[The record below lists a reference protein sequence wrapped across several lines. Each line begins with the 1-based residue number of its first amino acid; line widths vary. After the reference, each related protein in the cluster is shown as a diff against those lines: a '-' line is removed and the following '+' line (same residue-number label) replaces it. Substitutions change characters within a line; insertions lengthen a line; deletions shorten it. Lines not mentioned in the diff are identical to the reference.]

1 MNSLDVVV
9 VKGLLMK
16 TANVIIIR
24 TILLM
29 VSVDNVIQK
38 LNVMALISFNA
49 RITIYY
55 LKMESLA

>member
-49 RITIYY
+49 PITIYY